1 MKKEFDRIKK
11 VNLDLE
17 VVNGE
22 LVEKVRILQ
31 LQIQSN

>member
-22 LVEKVRILQ
+22 LVEEVRILQ